1 MNGFVKFVLWMIVL
15 SVLGYFGYQAYTKW
29 WDADTVNQKKEQ
41 ITETLESAASS
52 TKGGLVEKTGQAKE
66 KINEYTSQ
74 VVGEAREG
82 ALNFVKG
89 KIGEGIAVI
98 GESIVG
104 LGNDLTGEK
113 DQTQVNPVSIS
124 NIVQNYYSTSGGV
137 QVSTNQIPA
146 PTSSSYFKP
155 PSSTSIIAGINVP
168 LVFSI
173 NSNVSY
179 HVDWG
184 DGNKEEGIETSGN
197 IKLLSHAWK
206 EKGDYNVKFSVTN
219 SSTMEYSFP
228 IRVY

>member
-1 MNGFVKFVLWMIVL
+1 VNGFVKFVLWAIVL

-29 WDADTVNQKKEQ
+29 WDASAINQKKDQ
-41 ITETLESAASS
+41 IAETLGNTASS
-52 TKGGLVEKTGQAKE
+52 TKDVLIEKVGEAKG
-66 KINEYTSQ
+66 KVDEYTSQ
-74 VVGEAREG
+74 VVGEAKEG
-82 ALNFVKG
+82 ALDFIKG
-89 KIGEGIAVI
+89 KIGEGITAI
-98 GESIVG
+98 GESISG
-104 LGNDLTGEK
+104 LGSNLAGNKDLA
-113 DQTQVNPVSIS
+113 QTNPVSVS

-137 QVSTNQIPA
+137 QVSANQIPA

-179 HVDWG
+179 QVDWG

-206 EKGDYNVKFSVTN
+206 EKGDYNVKFSVKN
-219 SSTMEYSFP
+219 GSTTEYSFP